1 MSGNAG
7 KGRPTGS
14 RNRLTAETLALVAD
28 GKTPVAFALGIMNDD
43 TKGMDLRLNA
53 ARIAAPYLH
62 SKPQPEGRMISFALA
77 ENIATAEGLSQI
89 HLNVLKS
96 VAEGE
101 LSLDEGKEISGLLE
115 NQRRII
121 ETTDIVARLSKLE
134 AAQNR

>member
-14 RNRLTAETLALVAD
+14 RNKLTAETLALVAD

-43 TKGMDLRLNA
+43 SRGMDLRLNA

-62 SKPQPEGRMISFALA
+62 SKPQPEGRMISFALPA
-77 ENIATAEGLSQI
+77 NIATAEGLSQI

-96 VAEGE
+96 VAGGE
-101 LSLDEGKEISGLLE
+101 LSLDEGREISLLVE

-121 ETTDIVARLSKLE
+121 ETTDIVARLTKLE
-134 AAQNR
+134 AAQSR